1 MWLHAII
8 YWIAIVSTLA
18 CNIAQC
24 HTPEEIALLS
34 AIFLQLGD
42 SLETILA
49 QDKLINCYSNQHPQ
63 VLVRII

>member
-1 MWLHAII
+1 MNSCELVTL
-8 YWIAIVSTLA
+8 VSTLA
-18 CNIAQC
+18 YNIAQC

-49 QDKLINCYSNQHPQ
+49 HSELCKKD
-63 VLVRII
+63 VE